1 LRINSSGESVSLRI
15 FSSLSLGLAKA
26 PKGGNP
32 MLKVKR
38 VYEPPSREDGK
49 RILIDR
55 LWPRGLKK
63 EEARVDEWLRDLA
76 PSTELRK
83 WYGHDPAKWTEF
95 KKRYK
100 KELDKQSDL
109 LERIKTAARKGTVT
123 LVFAAK
129 DSEHCNAAALKEML
143 GEKRKKE

>member
-1 LRINSSGESVSLRI
+1 MVKI
-15 FSSLSLGLAKA
+15 
-26 PKGGNP
+26 
-32 MLKVKR
+32 KR
-38 VYEPPSREDGK
+38 VYDPPSPDDGK

-63 EEARVDEWLRDLA
+63 EVAHVDEWLRDLA

-83 WYGHDPAKWTEF
+83 WFGHDPEKWAEF

-100 KELDKQSDL
+100 KEIAGKSELIK
-109 LERIKTAARKGTVT
+109 RIKTEAKKGTVT

-129 DSEHCNAAALKEML
+129 DAEHSNAAFLKEL
-143 GEKRKKE
+143 FSQ